1 MSRNVIEDYMVITG
15 YLPVLK
21 APFPHGGNVGRLNVG
36 ETWKTEAEVRAYMIR
51 RGFGTK
57 QELAK
62 MHFDNSLSKETVNQ
76 QVWGVTVTHSGVIKN
91 QYPDIPPIDVKYQ
104 PDAPKGGFVVVKHLP
119 QAPKEFGDAKAIG
132 EMIEKPAQPLA
143 QVGIGV
149 NEIGKGAV
157 SDSKGLMTGA
167 SMAVVAII
175 FAIGYLIFA
184 RGK

>member
-1 MSRNVIEDYMVITG
+1 MSRNVIEDYKVITG

-62 MHFDNSLSKETVNQ
+62 MHFDNSLPRGTVNQ
-76 QVWGVTVTHSGVIKN
+76 QVWGTTVTHSNVIKN
-91 QYPDIPPIDVKYQ
+91 MYPDIPPIEVKYQ
-104 PDAPKGGFVVVKHLP
+104 PDAPKGGFVVVKDLP
-119 QAPKEFGDAKAIG
+119 PAPKEFGDAKAIG
-132 EMIEKPAQPLA
+132 EMIVPTEPPLE

-149 NEIGKGAV
+149 NKMGHSAV
-157 SDSKGLMTGA
+157 QSSKGLMTGA
-167 SMAVVAII
+167 SMVVVAFI

>member
-1 MSRNVIEDYMVITG
+1 MSRNVIEDYKVITG

-21 APFPHGGNVGRLNVG
+21 APFPHGGNVGHLNVG
-36 ETWKTEAEVRAYMIR
+36 ETWKTETEVREYMIR

-62 MHFDNSLSKETVNQ
+62 MHFDNSLSKETVNK

-91 QYPDIPPIDVKYQ
+91 QYPDIPPIEVKYQ
-104 PDAPKGGFVVVKHLP
+104 PEKPKGYTNIPG
-119 QAPKEFGDAKAIG
+119 G
-132 EMIEKPAQPLA
+132 EMVETVMPSLE

-149 NEIGKGAV
+149 NKMGNSPV
-157 SDSKGLMTGA
+157 QSNKGLMTGA
-167 SMAVVAII
+167 SMAVVAVI
-175 FAIGYLIFA
+175 FAIGYLIM

>member
-1 MSRNVIEDYMVITG
+1 MSRNVIEDYKVITG

-36 ETWKTEAEVRAYMIR
+36 ETWKTEAEVREYMIR

-62 MHFDNSLSKETVNQ
+62 MHFDNSLSKETVNK

-91 QYPDIPPIDVKYQ
+91 QYPDIPPIEVKYQ
-104 PDAPKGGFVVVKHLP
+104 PEMPKGFADVK
-119 QAPKEFGDAKAIG
+119 GGG
-132 EMIEKPAQPLA
+132 EMVEATVHPLE

-149 NEIGKGAV
+149 NEIGKGTV
-157 SDSKGLMTGA
+157 RDSKELMTGA
-167 SMAVVAII
+167 SMAAIAVI

>member
-1 MSRNVIEDYMVITG
+1 MARNVIEDYKVITG

-21 APFPHGGNVGRLNVG
+21 SPFPHGGSVGHLMPG
-36 ETWKTEAEVRAYMIR
+36 ETWKTEGEVRDYMIY

-62 MHFDNSLSKETVNQ
+62 MHFDNSLPRETVNK

-91 QYPDIPPIDVKYQ
+91 QYPDIPPIEIKYQ
-104 PDAPKGGFVVVKHLP
+104 PAKPKGFSN
-119 QAPKEFGDAKAIG
+119 IG
-132 EMIEKPAQPLA
+132 GGELVLVTQPLE

-149 NEIGKGAV
+149 NKMGHSAV
-157 SDSKGLMTGA
+157 QSSKGLMAGA
-167 SMAVVAII
+167 SMAVVAVI
-175 FAIGYLIFA
+175 FAIGYLIM

>member
-1 MSRNVIEDYMVITG
+1 MARNVIEDYKVITG

-21 APFPHGGNVGRLNVG
+21 APFPHGGSVGRLMPG
-36 ETWKTEAEVRAYMIR
+36 ETWKTEVEVREYMIY

-57 QELAK
+57 QELEK
-62 MHFDNSLSKETVNQ
+62 MHFDNSLSKETVNK
-76 QVWGVTVTHSGVIKN
+76 QVWGVTVTHSGIIKN

-104 PDAPKGGFVVVKHLP
+104 PQTPKGFVDVK
-119 QAPKEFGDAKAIG
+119 GGG
-132 EMIEKPAQPLA
+132 EMIEDVVHPLE

-149 NEIGKGAV
+149 NQIGKGAV
-157 SDSKGLMTGA
+157 RDSKGLMTGA
-167 SMAVVAII
+167 SVALVAAI

>member
-1 MSRNVIEDYMVITG
+1 MSRNVIEDYTHITG

-21 APFPHGGNVGRLNVG
+21 APFPHGGSVGHLMPG
-36 ETWKTEAEVRAYMIR
+36 ETWKTEGEVRTYMLY

-62 MHFDNSLSKETVNQ
+62 MHFDNSLSKETVNK

-91 QYPDIPPIDVKYQ
+91 QYPDIPPIEVKYQ
-104 PDAPKGGFVVVKHLP
+104 PAKPKGFTDITG
-119 QAPKEFGDAKAIG
+119 G
-132 EMIEKPAQPLA
+132 EMVIPTAPALE

-149 NEIGKGAV
+149 NRMGHSAV
-157 SDSKGLMTGA
+157 QSSKGLMAGA
-167 SMAVVAII
+167 SMAVVAVI
-175 FAIGYLIFA
+175 FAIGYLIM